1 MPRAPA
7 APMNIPAYCR
17 APTEAARSLEWS
29 TSRPKRSSSAVEA
42 QGAAPGYTWMPT
54 PGESAWNPPWAEP
67 TGAPSARRPA
77 WPTKM
82 SRGRWSELSGSRP
95 KRSSSTWDLLTGA
108 SQKVFLLS
116 SGRSRGGSRPAAGT
130 AKDRAAACSSGD
142 PEPST
147 PRPLKTASR
156 TLGEG
161 CPEAP
166 AKTLLP
172 WPAINASSCPRRLCA
187 SGNVRMPSAGLC
199 SADPASP
206 AAPPNNLVNSSWALS
221 PAPPPTAPPPKTIS
235 PMCVACAGAPDT
247 MWMPSGC
254 GCLAMGVARTSRGKA
269 GCSGGEEDVGP
280 GSRRRWPKTGS
291 SNGIAGP
298 GPRTCLRPRLGSS
311 F

>member
-17 APTEAARSLEWS
+17 AHTEAARSLEWS
-29 TSRPKRSSSAVEA
+29 TSRPKISSSAVEA

-54 PGESAWNPPWAEP
+54 PGESAWNHPWAEP
-67 TGAPSARRPA
+67 TGA
-77 WPTKM
+77 
-82 SRGRWSELSGSRP
+82 
-95 KRSSSTWDLLTGA
+95 
-108 SQKVFLLS
+108 
-116 SGRSRGGSRPAAGT
+116 
-130 AKDRAAACSSGD
+130 
-142 PEPST
+142 PST

-206 AAPPNNLVNSSWALS
+206 AAPPNNLANSSWALS

-254 GCLAMGVARTSRGKA
+254 GCLAMGAARTSRGKA
-269 GCSGGEEDVGP
+269 GSSGGEEDVGP